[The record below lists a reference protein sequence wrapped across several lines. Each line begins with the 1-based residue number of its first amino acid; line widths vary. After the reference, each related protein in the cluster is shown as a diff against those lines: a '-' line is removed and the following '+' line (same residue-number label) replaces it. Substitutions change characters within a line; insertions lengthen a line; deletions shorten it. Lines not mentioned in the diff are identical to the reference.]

1 MEKQYEPLINALLTD
16 NNLVD
21 VDKIYESLYVNFIL
35 IFFHLNFKIGN

>member
-21 VDKIYESLYVNFIL
+21 IDKIYESLYVKFV
-35 IFFHLNFKIGN
+35 IFF